1 MPAPKL
7 QRWIDLLAALLR
19 RRYPVTFEQIREEVP
34 AYAFREG
41 DDAGKAAAQ
50 RMFERDKKE
59 LRAFG
64 IPLQTITVD
73 AGEVVGY
80 RLPPRDFYMPYL
92 SLVLDGRRSEPRRVD
107 RDGYRTLEQ
116 LAFEADELRAV
127 VEAGSRV
134 RQLAEPTLA
143 DDATSALR
151 KLAVDLPLD
160 AGLVREGSEERV
172 AAHAQTPAEI
182 FDLLSDALERR
193 KWVEFDYDSMSS
205 ATLTRRQAAPLGL
218 FFMSQHWYLAA
229 AERDADRIKNFR
241 LSRMRNVS
249 VNREKPGTPDF
260 ETPPGFHLREHA
272 RSRHAWELGDG
283 AGGEV
288 VVRFTEATGV
298 AVAGARLG
306 VPVPG
311 DAGARAFTVRRLD
324 AFIRWLLP
332 LGPSVEVV
340 SPDAARDEYRRQVSA
355 TLARYGAG

>member
-1 MPAPKL
+1 VPAPKL

-41 DDAGKAAAQ
+41 DEAGKAAAQ

-64 IPLQTITVD
+64 IPLQTITD
-73 AGEVVGY
+73 EAGEVVGY

-92 SLVLDGRRSEPRRVD
+92 SLVLDGRHSEPKRVD
-107 RDGYRTLEQ
+107 RDGYRALEQ

-127 VEAGSRV
+127 VE
-134 RQLAEPTLA
+134 E
-143 DDATSALR
+143 
-151 KLAVDLPLD
+151 LAVDLPLD
-160 AGLVREGSEERV
+160 AGLVREGSEERI
-172 AAHAQTPAEI
+172 AHAQTPAQI
-182 FDLLSDALERR
+182 FDLLNDALERR
-193 KWVEFDYDSMSS
+193 KWVEFDYDSMAS
-205 ATLTRRQAAPLGL
+205 ATVTRRQAAPLGL

-229 AERDADRIKNFR
+229 AERGADRVKNFR
-241 LSRMRNVS
+241 LSRMRDVA
-249 VNREKPGTPDF
+249 VNGQKPGTPDF

-288 VVRFTEATGV
+288 VVRFTEATGA
-298 AVAGARLG
+298 AVAAARLG

-340 SPDAARDEYRRQVSA
+340 SPDPAREEYRRQVAA
-355 TLARYGAG
+355 TLALYVAEG

>member
-1 MPAPKL
+1 MAPKL

-41 DDAGKAAAQ
+41 DEAGKAAAQ

-64 IPLQTITVD
+64 IPLQTITED
-73 AGEVVGY
+73 ANEVLGY
-80 RLPPRDFYMPYL
+80 RLPPRDFYLPYL
-92 SLVLDGRRSEPRRVD
+92 SLVLDGRYTQPKRVD
-107 RDGYRTLEQ
+107 RDGYRALEQ

-127 VEAGSRV
+127 VEAGARV
-134 RQLAEPTLA
+134 RQLGDATLA
-143 DDATSALR
+143 DDAISALR

-160 AGLVREGSEERV
+160 AGLVRERARERV
-172 AAHAQTPAEI
+172 ASAGQTPAEI

-218 FFMSQHWYLAA
+218 FFMTQHWYLAA
-229 AERDADRIKNFR
+229 AERGAEQVKNFR
-241 LSRMRNVS
+241 LSRMQNLV
-249 VNREKPGTPDF
+249 VNSQRPGKPDF
-260 ETPPGFHLREHA
+260 DTPADFRLREHA

-288 VVRFTEATGV
+288 IVRFREGTGAAVV
-298 AVAGARLG
+298 AAKLGSPVAGDPEARS
-306 VPVPG
+306 
-311 DAGARAFTVRRLD
+311 FTVRRLD

-332 LGPSVEVV
+332 LGPAAEVV
-340 SPDAARDEYRRQVSA
+340 SPDAARAEYGRQVGM
-355 TLARYGAG
+355 TLALYAEAR